1 MLNVFRNRLD
11 RMLTKKAVLII
22 AVVVVPLMIA
32 AAIFFSNQTI
42 VKDKIAFITAG
53 SQHIPSDPK
62 ADVLQVD
69 TKPPLSSL
77 VLGQYN
83 FLVEEKGSGYKV
95 TTLRN
100 QTDQKRIE
108 QFFKTGHLP
117 ESYRGDD
124 QIHNDR
130 GIGTNILGFIV
141 MLVFMQGVALTAL
154 YPEDRMLG
162 AFRRML
168 ASPLS
173 VGKYLFVQSIFTFLC
188 LYIPS
193 YLAIVI
199 TCQLFGAEIGY
210 SFGMLAVLLSI
221 LTAMATGFSICMTSV
236 MKRNIN
242 LAASGISVV
251 TCVLA
256 GCFISFTGSNPILDA
271 ICSILPQNAFMAFIH
286 GVEVGRSVL
295 EYKGQIV
302 YLFIWT
308 IMLWLIGFFV
318 TKRRIGKGIYE

>member
-1 MLNVFRNRLD
+1 
-11 RMLTKKAVLII
+11 
-22 AVVVVPLMIA
+22 
-32 AAIFFSNQTI
+32 
-42 VKDKIAFITAG
+42 
-53 SQHIPSDPK
+53 
-62 ADVLQVD
+62 
-69 TKPPLSSL
+69 
-77 VLGQYN
+77 
-83 FLVEEKGSGYKV
+83 
-95 TTLRN
+95 
-100 QTDQKRIE
+100 
-108 QFFKTGHLP
+108 
-117 ESYRGDD
+117 
-124 QIHNDR
+124 
-130 GIGTNILGFIV
+130 

-256 GCFISFTGSNPILDA
+256 
-271 ICSILPQNAFMAFIH
+271 
-286 GVEVGRSVL
+286 
-295 EYKGQIV
+295 
-302 YLFIWT
+302 
-308 IMLWLIGFFV
+308 
-318 TKRRIGKGIYE
+318 